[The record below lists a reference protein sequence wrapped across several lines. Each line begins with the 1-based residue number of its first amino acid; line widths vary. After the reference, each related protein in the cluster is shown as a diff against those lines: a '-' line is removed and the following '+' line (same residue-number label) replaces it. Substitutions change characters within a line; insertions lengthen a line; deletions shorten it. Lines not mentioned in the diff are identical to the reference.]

1 MAANEVLTLSSLIK
15 KDLNEAYFLP
25 AWPSTYSS
33 KDYRF
38 LNDKKYRVFDYP
50 PPSQT
55 FLEYQFPMRNL
66 ATAGSEVPI
75 LMDTQPD
82 KNLTAHWKKW
92 LPAFAPATIK
102 TIEEGL
108 SDNVPVVTTGAMQ
121 GMSENKHSVNPDT
134 HYRLQLK
141 STIPEINVCS
151 PPRINVSSL
160 SFPCL
165 MKIDQSWSG
174 RGTQIA
180 NDLEHLQAILS
191 EVIDKAEWKEGFVL
205 QECLSAIVDVPSYQ
219 FYVSK
224 SGEVTWVGTTVG
236 GFTGFQWSSAI
247 VEWED
252 QDRLKDMVYDD
263 FVIPVKDYLH
273 ENGYF
278 GLVTIEVIFTE
289 DGGRYLCDLNPRVGG
304 DTTHLLLAPYMAQ
317 FGFTKSS
324 LSLMKKFNCSS
335 EELIAKANDINNT
348 GSINGNTDSGRVI
361 VLSVADVVEGCQA
374 DVTVFAKSKSE
385 MQMLFDE
392 LNSLKNKAAPN
403 S

>member
-1 MAANEVLTLSSLIK
+1 MAANEVLTLGSLIK

-75 LMDTQPD
+75 LMDRQPD

-151 PPRINVSSL
+151 PPRINVSNL

-174 RGTQIA
+174 RGSVF
-180 NDLEHLQAILS
+180 LQ
-191 EVIDKAEWKEGFVL
+191 
-205 QECLSAIVDVPSYQ
+205 
-219 FYVSK
+219 
-224 SGEVTWVGTTVG
+224 GTTLFMFIALFFGIKMFIIRPTYIRFPKVKKRYDG
-236 GFTGFQWSSAI
+236 LARTWAELPTDADLLSTLKK
-247 VEWED
+247 EWNS
-252 QDRLKDMVYDD
+252 
-263 FVIPVKDYLH
+263 VI
-273 ENGYF
+273 
-278 GLVTIEVIFTE
+278 E
-289 DGGRYLCDLNPRVGG
+289 DGTR
-304 DTTHLLLAPYMAQ
+304 
-317 FGFTKSS
+317 
-324 LSLMKKFNCSS
+324 
-335 EELIAKANDINNT
+335 
-348 GSINGNTDSGRVI
+348 
-361 VLSVADVVEGCQA
+361 
-374 DVTVFAKSKSE
+374 
-385 MQMLFDE
+385 
-392 LNSLKNKAAPN
+392 
-403 S
+403 